1 MLTAE
6 ERVRLIRAA
15 VASGDRP
22 TAHCQFAALL
32 QGSER
37 STERWLR
44 HVIMVTP
51 VLHDEASAIPVC
63 EDLRQELA
71 LDLWKQITTRNEMA
85 WERTYWRSLLF
96 AQQHVATRYM
106 RQAGY
111 WVEIGVMR
119 KGRRAFASLV
129 SPVDQVEEA
138 EAPDVLVAAEVAS
151 DMRSAVMQ
159 LPPRERIAVVLRY
172 WEGMGERAMAR
183 RLGCTDRTVRTLLH
197 QARER
202 LGPWYEGLPQKG
214 AAAREL

>member
-6 ERVRLIRAA
+6 DRVRLIRTAF
-15 VASGDRP
+15 ASKDRP
-22 TAHCQFAALL
+22 TADRQFTALL
-32 QGSER
+32 KGSER

-85 WERTYWRSLLF
+85 WEHTYWRSLLF

-129 SPVDQVEEA
+129 STVDQVEGA
-138 EAPDVLVAAEVAS
+138 EAPDMLIAAEVAS
-151 DMRSAVMQ
+151 DMRSVVMQ
-159 LPPRERIAVVLRY
+159 LPPRERAAVVLHY
-172 WEGMGERAMAR
+172 WQGMRDREVAHAM
-183 RLGCTDRTVRTLLH
+183 GCTDRTVRTLLH
-197 QARER
+197 QARKR

-214 AAAREL
+214 ATAREL

>member
-15 VASGDRP
+15 VASGDRQ
-22 TAHCQFAALL
+22 TADRQFAALL
-32 QGSER
+32 KGSKR

-85 WERTYWRSLLF
+85 WEHTYWRSLLF

-151 DMRSAVMQ
+151 DVRSAVMQ
-159 LPPRERIAVVLRY
+159 LPHRERAAVVLRY
-172 WEGMGERAMAR
+172 WEGMGERAIAR

-197 QARER
+197 QARNR